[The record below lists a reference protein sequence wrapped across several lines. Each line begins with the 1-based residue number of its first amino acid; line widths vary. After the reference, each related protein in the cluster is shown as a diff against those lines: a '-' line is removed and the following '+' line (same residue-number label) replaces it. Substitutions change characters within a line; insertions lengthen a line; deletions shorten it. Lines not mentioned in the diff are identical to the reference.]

1 MNQSSIRI
9 SQECNDKASKR
20 DSDKMN
26 LNTIERLF
34 NDLELLDKTRS
45 DNCQLTATG
54 TTSMS
59 KTPPT
64 N

>member
-45 DNCQLTATG
+45 DNC
-54 TTSMS
+54 
-59 KTPPT
+59 
-64 N
+64 